1 MIVPRSKSALSS
13 TFCSPELSTVA
24 AAFSSGEPLRL
35 PAVEFERSISMKSA
49 KERGEIHAG
58 VNWL

>member
-35 PAVEFERSISMKSA
+35 PAVEFERSISMKRA
-49 KERGEIHAG
+49 PKKEARSTR
-58 VNWL
+58 V